1 MRGPRGVPHADG
13 SSFMA
18 KQCAPLGR
26 GSVGSAF
33 PGPGAWRPQTPAPD
47 MWSLWGYLVPSRQMP
62 QPVPHLSISTLSP
75 HSGLGRHGAREP
87 LALPRTVPDWLHPT
101 AVLEPEQKPNTGTE
115 APESVARG
123 SGTHWAEPRQSV
135 KAARV
140 QRTRGK
146 MPSGIPPEAPSAPQL
161 SALVGSA
168 LWFPPWGHIVSAQR
182 PAWDGV

>member
-1 MRGPRGVPHADG
+1 MGGPQGVPRADG

-18 KQCAPLGR
+18 KQCVPLGR

-33 PGPGAWRPQTPAPD
+33 LGPGASRPQTAAPD
-47 MWSLWGYLVPSRQMP
+47 VWSLWGYLVPSHQLP
-62 QPVPHLSISTLSP
+62 QPVPHLSISMLSP
-75 HSGLGRHGAREP
+75 HCGLGRQGAREP
-87 LALPRTVPDWLHPT
+87 LTCPRTGPDWLHPT

-123 SGTHWAEPRQSV
+123 SRTHWAEPRQSI

-146 MPSGIPPEAPSAPQL
+146 TP
-161 SALVGSA
+161 VGSPQRHP
-168 LWFPPWGHIVSAQR
+168 LPLSSVPWWGR
-182 PAWDGV
+182 PCGFHPGGT